1 MVSTRGRAQGLL
13 AKVEVGG
20 GSGEESTTS
29 VSVGISMDVGISV
42 DIVNLVDGGEA
53 ATAAEGAAA
62 DAVRIGMKP
71 DTSSMYLAGGHM
83 VRTGRVDMREGST
96 GR

>member
-1 MVSTRGRAQGLL
+1 M

-29 VSVGISMDVGISV
+29 VSVSIGVDIGISV
-42 DIVNLVDGGEA
+42 DIVDFVDGGEA
-53 ATAAEGAAA
+53 ATAAEGTAA
-62 DAVRIGMKP
+62 DAVRIRTKP
-71 DTSSMYLAGGHM
+71 DASSMYLAGGRM
-83 VRTGRVDMREGST
+83 VRTGQVDMREGST